1 MQSWQRPV
9 TRRNHALCG
18 LRPDDGEIGI
28 IPADA
33 ARGFRAMG
41 LRDMVDDFGVIGQSL
56 KTVGKSCWD
65 VYRRPIVGG
74 QLDRDPF
81 GACGGSRTSNI
92 APRVQRTSL
101 ISSYGAAWKW
111 RPRTVSRW

>member
-41 LRDMVDDFGVIGQSL
+41 FRDMVDDFGVIGQSL
-56 KTVGKSCWD
+56 KTVGKSC
-65 VYRRPIVGG
+65 
-74 QLDRDPF
+74 
-81 GACGGSRTSNI
+81 
-92 APRVQRTSL
+92 
-101 ISSYGAAWKW
+101 
-111 RPRTVSRW
+111 

>member
-41 LRDMVDDFGVIGQSL
+41 FRDMVDDFGVIGQSL

-81 GACGGSRTSNI
+81 WRVWGIPASGQLPRRISPLACNGR
-92 APRVQRTSL
+92 A
-101 ISSYGAAWKW
+101 
-111 RPRTVSRW
+111 